1 MIRPDIQAHSCEIH
15 NRIITVPRRL
25 QTQDSAVISAGAL
38 SRRADAHALPT
49 IGYPAEVRQLHAR
62 RAVTGRRADGRHRA
76 RVRAAILET
85 VSTVASPADGQAQA
99 KPAVPRA
106 AWTRLAACTAAAAL
120 LQLDG
125 TLITVALPSVAHGL
139 HVKGSTTSA
148 VLSAYFGAYALLLIP
163 GGELVDR
170 FGARRLALGGLALFA
185 VGALAGALAG
195 SFGALLVARVIQG
208 AGAGLV
214 SPAALAGAV
223 SGFPA
228 ERRGS
233 ALGIWGASAGMSNL
247 LGPLLGGLL
256 TVAFGWRANW
266 WALLPLTLAAA
277 VAIARLVPSTVHDD
291 GDGGNPA
298 LNRIVLAATLVAA
311 LTFAVMIG
319 AFYIAEQYLQRVA
332 GFSALGASGALVL
345 VALLVGAAAPLAGR
359 LVDRHGEQFPTLLGF
374 VGAGVGLAILGI
386 PGFKLDGIVTVLPLI
401 PVGLGLGMLF
411 VPTSRAALNASP
423 QASHGRT
430 SALLSVGRL
439 LGAATGAGLA
449 GIALSGTLTASTVHH
464 TLLLSAG
471 LCLVIGIPASTC
483 LTRRSPTGA
492 GRAERV

>member
-1 MIRPDIQAHSCEIH
+1 M
-15 NRIITVPRRL
+15 
-25 QTQDSAVISAGAL
+25 
-38 SRRADAHALPT
+38 
-49 IGYPAEVRQLHAR
+49 
-62 RAVTGRRADGRHRA
+62 
-76 RVRAAILET
+76 
-85 VSTVASPADGQAQA
+85 
-99 KPAVPRA
+99 
-106 AWTRLAACTAAAAL
+106 RLAACTGAAAL

-148 VLSAYFGAYALLLIP
+148 VLSAYFAAYALMLIP

-170 FGARRLALGGLALFA
+170 LGARRVALGGLAVFA
-185 VGALAGALAG
+185 LGALAGALAQ
-195 SFGALLVARVIQG
+195 SFGELLVARVIQG

-223 SGFPA
+223 SGFPP
-228 ERRGS
+228 ERRGG

-247 LGPLLGGLL
+247 AGPLLGGLL

-266 WALLPLTLAAA
+266 WALLPLTAAA
-277 VAIARLVPSTVHDD
+277 ALAIVRLLPPIVHGDD
-291 GDGGNPA
+291 GGGNPA
-298 LNRIVLAATLVAA
+298 LNRTVLAATLIAG

-345 VALLVGAAAPLAGR
+345 VALLVGVAAPVAGK
-359 LVDRHGEQFPTLLGF
+359 LVDRHGERLPAVIGF
-374 VGAGVGLAILGI
+374 VSAGVGLAVLGI
-386 PGFKLDGIVTVLPLI
+386 PGFTLDGAVTVLPLI

-423 QASHGRT
+423 MASHGRT

-439 LGAATGAGLA
+439 LGAAIGAGLA
-449 GIALSGTLTASTVHH
+449 GVALSGTLTASTVHQA
-464 TLLLSAG
+464 LLLAA
-471 LCLVIGIPASTC
+471 LICLVVGIPAST
-483 LTRRSPTGA
+483 LLS
-492 GRAERV
+492 GRAPGPELAAP

>member
-1 MIRPDIQAHSCEIH
+1 VSQA
-15 NRIITVPRRL
+15 
-25 QTQDSAVISAGAL
+25 AF
-38 SRRADAHALPT
+38 
-49 IGYPAEVRQLHAR
+49 
-62 RAVTGRRADGRHRA
+62 
-76 RVRAAILET
+76 
-85 VSTVASPADGQAQA
+85 ASPAGAQTRS
-99 KPAVPRA
+99 KPPVPRSS
-106 AWTRLAACTAAAAL
+106 WTRLAACTAAAAL

-125 TLITVALPSVAHGL
+125 TLITVALPSVARGL
-139 HVKGSTTSA
+139 HVSGSTTSI
-148 VLSAYFGAYALLLIP
+148 VLSAYFGAYALMLIP

-170 FGARRLALGGLALFA
+170 FGARRLALIGLTLFGIGAFFGA
-185 VGALAGALAG
+185 VAG
-195 SFGALLVARVIQG
+195 SFGQLLAARIIQG

-223 SGFPA
+223 SGFPP

-256 TVAFGWRANW
+256 TVAFGWRADW

-277 VAIARLVPSTVHDD
+277 VAIERLLPRIVHS
-291 GDGGNPA
+291 GEHGGNPA
-298 LNRIVLAATLVAA
+298 LNRIVLAATLIAG

-359 LVDRHGEQFPTLLGF
+359 LVDRHGEKLPALIGF
-374 VGAGVGLAILGI
+374 AGAALGLALLGI
-386 PGFKLDGIVTVLPLI
+386 PGFTLDGVVTILPLI

-411 VPTSRAALNASP
+411 VPTSRAALNATP
-423 QASHGRT
+423 VASHGRT

-439 LGAATGAGLA
+439 LGAAIGAGLA
-449 GIALSGTLTASTVHH
+449 GMALSGTLTASTVHR
-464 TLLLSAG
+464 TLLLAAI
-471 LCLVIGIPASTC
+471 LCVVIGIPASLL
-483 LTRRSPTGA
+483 LT
-492 GRAERV
+492 GRTEAALS

>member
-1 MIRPDIQAHSCEIH
+1 VILGC
-15 NRIITVPRRL
+15 VPH
-25 QTQDSAVISAGAL
+25 TSAAPPTDASA
-38 SRRADAHALPT
+38 P
-49 IGYPAEVRQLHAR
+49 
-62 RAVTGRRADGRHRA
+62 
-76 RVRAAILET
+76 
-85 VSTVASPADGQAQA
+85 A
-99 KPAVPRA
+99 KPPLPRS

-139 HVKGSTTSA
+139 HVKGSATSA

-170 FGARRLALGGLALFA
+170 FGARRLALSGLAVFA
-185 VGALAGALAG
+185 IGALAGALAQ
-195 SFGALLVARVIQG
+195 SFTALLVARVVQG

-223 SGFPA
+223 SGFPP

-247 LGPLLGGLL
+247 AGPLLGGLL

-266 WALLPLTLAAA
+266 WALLPLTAAA
-277 VAIARLVPSTVHDD
+277 ALAIARLVPPIVHTEDA
-291 GDGGNPA
+291 GGNPA

-332 GFSALGASGALVL
+332 GFSALGASGALIL
-345 VALLVGAAAPLAGR
+345 VALLVGAAAPLAGK
-359 LVDRHGEQFPTLLGF
+359 LVDRHGEKLPALLGF
-374 VGAGVGLAILGI
+374 LAAGVGLGLLGI
-386 PGFKLDGIVTVLPLI
+386 PGLTLDGVVTILPLI

-423 QASHGRT
+423 DASHGRT

-439 LGAATGAGLA
+439 LGAAVGAGLA
-449 GIALSGTLTASTVHH
+449 GIALTGTLTASTVHH
-464 TLLLSAG
+464 TLLLGA
-471 LCLVIGIPASTC
+471 LICLVIGIPAS
-483 LTRRSPTGA
+483 LYLSGGGGPAPGLARS
-492 GRAERV
+492 

>member
-1 MIRPDIQAHSCEIH
+1 MILGNVSHTTVAPPPDKPVPAKAP
-15 NRIITVPRRL
+15 VPR
-25 QTQDSAVISAGAL
+25 S
-38 SRRADAHALPT
+38 
-49 IGYPAEVRQLHAR
+49 
-62 RAVTGRRADGRHRA
+62 
-76 RVRAAILET
+76 
-85 VSTVASPADGQAQA
+85 
-99 KPAVPRA
+99 

-170 FGARRLALGGLALFA
+170 FGARRLALSGLAVFA
-185 VGALAGALAG
+185 VGALAGALAQ
-195 SFGALLVARVIQG
+195 SFGALLVARIIQG

-223 SGFPA
+223 SGFPP

-247 LGPLLGGLL
+247 AGPLLGGLL

-266 WALLPLTLAAA
+266 WALLPLTAAA
-277 VAIARLVPSTVHDD
+277 AIAIARLLPAIVHVEEE
-291 GDGGNPA
+291 GGNPA

-319 AFYIAEQYLQRVA
+319 AFYVAEQYLQRVA
-332 GFSALGASGALVL
+332 GFSALGASSALVL
-345 VALLVGAAAPLAGR
+345 VALLVGVAAPLAGK
-359 LVDRHGEQFPTLLGF
+359 LVDRYGEKLPALIGF
-374 VGAGVGLAILGI
+374 VAAGLGLALLGI
-386 PGFKLDGIVTVLPLI
+386 PGFTLDGVVTVLPLI

-439 LGAATGAGLA
+439 LGAAVGAGLA
-449 GIALSGTLTASTVHH
+449 GFALAGTLTASTVHH
-464 TLLLSAG
+464 TLLLGA
-471 LCLVIGIPASTC
+471 LVCLVVGVPASMY
-483 LTRRSPTGA
+483 LSGGA
-492 GRAERV
+492 APAPELANG

>member
-1 MIRPDIQAHSCEIH
+1 MPHATVAPPSSGPAPEKPS
-15 NRIITVPRRL
+15 VPR
-25 QTQDSAVISAGAL
+25 S
-38 SRRADAHALPT
+38 
-49 IGYPAEVRQLHAR
+49 
-62 RAVTGRRADGRHRA
+62 
-76 RVRAAILET
+76 
-85 VSTVASPADGQAQA
+85 
-99 KPAVPRA
+99 

-125 TLITVALPSVAHGL
+125 TLITVALPTVAHGL

-148 VLSAYFGAYALLLIP
+148 VLSAYFAAYALVLIP

-170 FGARRLALGGLALFA
+170 YGARRLALSGLVVFA
-185 VGALAGALAG
+185 IGALAGAL
-195 SFGALLVARVIQG
+195 SQTFGELIIARVIQG

-223 SGFPA
+223 SGFPP

-266 WALLPLTLAAA
+266 WALLPLAAA
-277 VAIARLVPSTVHDD
+277 AAIAIERLVPRIDH
-291 GDGGNPA
+291 GEEEGGNPA
-298 LNRIVLAATLVAA
+298 LNRIVLAATLIAA

-332 GFSALGASGALVL
+332 GFSALGASSALVL
-345 VALLVGAAAPLAGR
+345 VALLVGAAAPIAGK
-359 LVDRHGEQFPTLLGF
+359 LVDRHGEKVPALIGF
-374 VGAGVGLAILGI
+374 AAAGIGLALLGI
-386 PGFKLDGIVTVLPLI
+386 PGFKLDGVVTILPLI

-423 QASHGRT
+423 DASHGRT

-439 LGAATGAGLA
+439 LGAAVGAGLA
-449 GIALSGTLTASTVHH
+449 GVALTGTLTASTVHH
-464 TLLLSAG
+464 ALLLAAA
-471 LCLVIGIPASTC
+471 LCLVVGIPASMY
-483 LTRRSPTGA
+483 LSAGRERSPELANG
-492 GRAERV
+492 